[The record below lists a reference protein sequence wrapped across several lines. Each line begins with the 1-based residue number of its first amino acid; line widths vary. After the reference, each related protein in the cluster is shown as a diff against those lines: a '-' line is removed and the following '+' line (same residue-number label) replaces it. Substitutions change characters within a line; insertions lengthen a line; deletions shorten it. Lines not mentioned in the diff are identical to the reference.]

1 MQKTKTKRTSKKNN
15 KKPLTK
21 KEWHDK
27 LFGKAKY
34 FGDGVKY
41 QRKMRDGK

>member
-1 MQKTKTKRTSKKNN
+1 MMQKAKTKKKKIA

-21 KEWHDK
+21 QEWHDK
-27 LFGKAKY
+27 LFGKLKY